1 MKSTWMMILN
11 LVVTLLCLVLKSNGN
26 DDGKEGNYISGVT
39 ILLHQRDHMHLK
51 ININWLQHSLYDIG
65 GSLQVRTM

>member
-39 ILLHQRDHMHLK
+39 ILLHQRDHIHLK
-51 ININWLQHSLYDIG
+51 ININ
-65 GSLQVRTM
+65 

>member
-1 MKSTWMMILN
+1 MMILN

-39 ILLHQRDHMHLK
+39 ILFMYLK
-51 ININWLQHSLYDIG
+51 IDINWLQHS
-65 GSLQVRTM
+65 